1 MARRRGASRP
11 PNRSPEPPRFPQ
23 IDRGPASGS
32 FEDGN
37 RTPLASAIEQLDE
50 LTRLDQPYR
59 ALLRRVARE
68 PPHRRLVIPLRIV
81 VADEQDEAE
90 RVGQADVAELG
101 RCDEREMRVP
111 GLEGAPELG
120 VAVAR
125 SERPRLA
132 VR

>member
-1 MARRRGASRP
+1 MARRRGASPATQPIARTAALPADRP
-11 PNRSPEPPRFPQ
+11 
-23 IDRGPASGS
+23 GPASGS